1 MTRARSG
8 KSRMKLYG
16 FGPAANAQRVQMFL
30 AEKGIEMP
38 FAEVNVRDRDQC
50 SKPWASMNPFN

>member
-1 MTRARSG
+1 
-8 KSRMKLYG
+8 MKLYG